1 MRFEICLERLKVSAI
16 IGILPNERTKAQDLE
31 VDLVLKYEVDLC
43 EFTHPLRHPSA
54 REGECLEN
62 LSARDGGIVDYATL
76 REIILTTFK
85 NNQFLYLENAL
96 VAIQSAILAQ
106 FSQIIALDLA
116 IKKLHIFSD
125 CAPKVC
131 LKWAKVDCHDF
142 ALQNLAMTNQRILRH
157 CVGKLQIRTKQ
168 SKVGKK

>member
-1 MRFEICLERLKVSAI
+1 MSAI
-16 IGILPNERTKAQDLE
+16 IGILPSERTKAQDLE
-31 VDLVLKYEVDLC
+31 VDLVLKYEVDLR
-43 EFTHPLRHPSA
+43 EFTHPLRHPST
-54 REGECLEN
+54 RE
-62 LSARDGGIVDYATL
+62 GGIVDYATL

-142 ALQNLAMTNQRILRH
+142 ARQNLAMTNQRILRH
-157 CVGKLQIRTKQ
+157 CVGKSQIRTKQ

>member
-43 EFTHPLRHPSA
+43 EFTHPLAPSA

-62 LSARDGGIVDYATL
+62 LSARDGGIVDYAIL

-157 CVGKLQIRTKQ
+157 FVGKSQIRTKQ

>member
-16 IGILPNERTKAQDLE
+16 IGILPSERTKAQDLE
-31 VDLVLKYEVDLC
+31 VDLVLKYEVDLR
-43 EFTHPLRHPSA
+43 EFTHPLAPSA

-157 CVGKLQIRTKQ
+157 CVGKSQIRTKQ

>member
-1 MRFEICLERLKVSAI
+1 MSAI

-43 EFTHPLRHPSA
+43 EFTHPLAPSA

-62 LSARDGGIVDYATL
+62 LSAREVGIVDYAIL

-96 VAIQSAILAQ
+96 VAIQSTILAQ

-131 LKWAKVDCHDF
+131 LKWAKVDCYDF

-157 CVGKLQIRTKQ
+157 CVGKSQIRTKQ

>member
-1 MRFEICLERLKVSAI
+1 MSAI
-16 IGILPNERTKAQDLE
+16 IGILPSERTKAQDLE
-31 VDLVLKYEVDLC
+31 VDLALKYEVGLC
-43 EFTHPLRHPSA
+43 EFTHPLAHSA
-54 REGECLEN
+54 REEECLEN
-62 LSARDGGIVDYATL
+62 LSARDGEIVDYATL

-142 ALQNLAMTNQRILRH
+142 ARQNLAMTNQRILRH
-157 CVGKLQIRTKQ
+157 CVGKSQIRTKQ

>member
-43 EFTHPLRHPSA
+43 EFTHPLAPSA

-142 ALQNLAMTNQRILRH
+142 ARQNLAMTNRH
-157 CVGKLQIRTKQ
+157 CVGKSQIRTKQ